1 MPYVV
6 VATLSVK
13 QQYLG
18 EYTKRIRRHARNS
31 VTKEPGCISFE
42 VGIDSSNPRRFLL
55 YEVYVNEEAFQAHTQ
70 YPFMTKHIEETAK
83 MLDGQVEL
91 VGLWQRLAAP
101 NK

>member
-13 QQYLG
+13 KQYLG

-42 VGIDSSNPRRFLL
+42 VGIDSSNFRRFLL
-55 YEVYVNEEAFQAHTQ
+55 YEVYVDEEAFQAHTRH
-70 YPFMTKHIEETAK
+70 PFMTKHIEETAK
-83 MLDGQVEL
+83 MLDGQVKL
-91 VGLWQRLAAP
+91 VGFWQRLAAP